1 MITKIPNPLKA
12 YVEKTGQKVTGLLEF
27 HSVCVQ
33 KKLME
38 KHIAEA
44 AEMFS
49 QNRRINYDYHRN
61 GSLSECSKK
70 EAR

>member
-1 MITKIPNPLKA
+1 MKRNAMKYTTV
-12 YVEKTGQKVTGLLEF
+12 Y
-27 HSVCVQ
+27 VQ

-44 AEMFS
+44 VEMFS

-61 GSLSECSKK
+61 ESLSECSKK